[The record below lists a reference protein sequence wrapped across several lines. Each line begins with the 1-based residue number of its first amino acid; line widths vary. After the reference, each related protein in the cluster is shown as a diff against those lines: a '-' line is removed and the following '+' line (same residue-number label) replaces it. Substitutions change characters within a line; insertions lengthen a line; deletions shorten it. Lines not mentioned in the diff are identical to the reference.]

1 MVVNMS
7 VGGFM
12 DLRIKEIVPI
22 EFTIIVIMNTEL
34 REVRYETLH
43 DTVDYNLTQSIF
55 LAGPTVRG
63 YQPHLK
69 SWRPAAVKL
78 LQEKGFKGNVV
89 IPEFTNKVESDKYR
103 YDIPEWEFEGLR
115 KCQVILVWLPRTK
128 ELIGLTTNWE
138 HGYWVARE
146 REKMVYGR
154 PDDAYR
160 VQYLDIMWAADAR
173 DRQERDP
180 EHKYVPCP
188 IYNTLEKTV
197 DAALKHFAPWSLI
210 AKKK

>member
-1 MVVNMS
+1 
-7 VGGFM
+7 
-12 DLRIKEIVPI
+12 
-22 EFTIIVIMNTEL
+22 MNTEL

-43 DTVDYNLTQSIF
+43 ETVDYLLPSVF

-63 YQPHLK
+63 HQPHLK
-69 SWRPAAVKL
+69 SWRPDAVKL
-78 LQEKGFKGNVV
+78 LREKGFKGNVI
-89 IPEFTNKVESDKYR
+89 IPEFTSPVESDKYR
-103 YDIPEWEFEGLR
+103 YDIPEWEFEGLI
-115 KCQVILVWLPRTK
+115 KSHIILVWLPRTK

-138 HGYWVARE
+138 HGYWVARQ
-146 REKMVYGR
+146 RDKMVYGR

-197 DAALKHFAPWSLI
+197 QASLDLFK
-210 AKKK
+210 AKYRWNETWKSIE